1 MLTES
6 GFRPAWWLPGAHLQT
21 QFPSLFRRPAPL
33 SLRRE
38 RIELPDGDF
47 LDLDWNEVESHS
59 LILVLHGLEGSARS
73 RYAGG
78 ILHALRQAGLSSVL
92 MNFRGCSGEPNRL
105 PRSYHSGDTADL
117 EHVVLRLR
125 ATAPDAALGVVGYS
139 LGGNVL
145 LKWLGEKA
153 ERAAIDAAVAVSVP
167 FNLSLCADRLN
178 HGLSRVYQWY
188 LLRKLRHSLQRK
200 LDTMS
205 LPIGVQDP
213 RSLGSL
219 REFDEQ
225 VTAPLH
231 GFAGAEDYYT
241 RSSCRA
247 WLSSIAVPTLI
258 LHATDDPFMTPA
270 VVPRADELSPSVR
283 LELSAR
289 GGHVGFVSGR
299 LPWAPSYWLEPRI
312 CQYFHSRLGRAS
324 NSRQDG
330 SRYPAGTPG
339 TS

>member
-21 QFPSLFRRPAPL
+21 QFPSLLRRLAPL

-47 LDLDWNEVESHS
+47 LDLDWNEVESDS

-153 ERAAIDAAVAVSVP
+153 ERAPIDAAIAVSVP

-188 LLRKLRHSLQRK
+188 LLRKLRRSLQRK
-200 LDTMS
+200 LDAMP
-205 LPIGVQDP
+205 LPIGVRDP

-247 WLSSIAVPTLI
+247 WLGSIAVPTLI

-270 VVPRADELSPSVR
+270 VVTRADEISPCVQ

-299 LPWAPSYWLEPRI
+299 LPWAPAYWLEPRI
-312 CQYFHSRLGRAS
+312 CQYLHSRLGRAS

-330 SRYPAGTPG
+330 SRCAAGT
-339 TS
+339 